1 MSDFAHNQTDQ
12 ILNQIEGRLRK
23 EYKRAA
29 KETQQKLN
37 DFLNKYQEKDKLK
50 KQEYR
55 EGKIS
60 WDEYRQWRK
69 NQILTA
75 KRWREMQKTLATDL
89 HNVNKIAKSITQ
101 DYMPDVYALNH
112 NYSTFQIEKGSRIDT
127 SYTLYDRHT
136 VERLFRENPKLLP
149 DPSPNSKTGKL
160 LAENKDLR
168 WNRQRIQ
175 SELTQGLLQ
184 GESIPE
190 IAKRMQKVTDSNYKS
205 AVRNARTMATGAEN
219 AGRVDSYKRAEG
231 VGIKMTQCWVATL
244 DGRTRHSH
252 RLLDGEEIE
261 VGGTFSNGCR
271 YPGDPNGSPSEVYNC
286 FLPNTKIASDSEIVR
301 SYKHKYKG
309 KIISIKTAGGVQFS
323 CTPNHPI
330 LTPNG
335 WIAAE
340 LLNNGDN
347 ILVTFGE
354 QNVFGGVNPDIKHR
368 FPRIDAIHKFGKK
381 MGGQRACGLSVNFH
395 GDVATSNVE
404 IVTQERLLGNVR
416 YSSGRNGIDKF
427 LFKLSNKTLSCF
439 GSLFKHFRSVC
450 ETSFGFIGC
459 KCKSLPFFKCSVS
472 HSCEHGFGTIANR
485 DSVLTEY
492 SINDLP
498 ADTVIDGE
506 LLDRLSCKVFLD
518 TIVNVDVS
526 ALSTHVYNL
535 QTENGYYFVNSIVPQ
550 DTEKSNGIFA
560 IAKNCRCTLI
570 SQLKGFETDIT
581 DMSVRR
587 NEKLGNMTYDE
598 WKKEK
603 AKG

>member
-12 ILNQIEGRLRK
+12 ILKQIEGRLRK

-55 EGKIS
+55 EGKMS

-75 KRWREMQKTLATDL
+75 KRWREMQKALAMDL

-101 DYMPDVYALNH
+101 GYMPEVYALNH
-112 NYSTFQIEKGSRIDT
+112 NYSTFQIEKGSRVDT

-149 DPSPNSKTGKL
+149 DPSPDSKTGKL
-160 LAENKDLR
+160 LAKNKDLR

-205 AVRNARTMATGAEN
+205 AVRNARTMTTGAEN

-231 VGIKMTQCWVATL
+231 MGIKMTQCWVATL

-252 RLLDGEEIE
+252 RSLDGEEIE

-271 YPGDPNGSPSEVYNC
+271 YPGDPNGSPSDVYNC
-286 FLPNTKIASDSEIVR
+286 R
-301 SYKHKYKG
+301 
-309 KIISIKTAGGVQFS
+309 
-323 CTPNHPI
+323 
-330 LTPNG
+330 
-335 WIAAE
+335 
-340 LLNNGDN
+340 
-347 ILVTFGE
+347 
-354 QNVFGGVNPDIKHR
+354 
-368 FPRIDAIHKFGKK
+368 
-381 MGGQRACGLSVNFH
+381 
-395 GDVATSNVE
+395 
-404 IVTQERLLGNVR
+404 
-416 YSSGRNGIDKF
+416 
-427 LFKLSNKTLSCF
+427 
-439 GSLFKHFRSVC
+439 
-450 ETSFGFIGC
+450 
-459 KCKSLPFFKCSVS
+459 CS
-472 HSCEHGFGTIANR
+472 
-485 DSVLTEY
+485 
-492 SINDLP
+492 
-498 ADTVIDGE
+498 
-506 LLDRLSCKVFLD
+506 
-518 TIVNVDVS
+518 
-526 ALSTHVYNL
+526 
-535 QTENGYYFVNSIVPQ
+535 
-550 DTEKSNGIFA
+550 
-560 IAKNCRCTLI
+560 LI

-603 AKG
+603 AKE

>member
-12 ILNQIEGRLRK
+12 ILKQIEGRLRK

-101 DYMPDVYALNH
+101 GYMPEVYALNH
-112 NYSTFQIEKGSRIDT
+112 NYSTFQIEKGSEIDT

-205 AVRNARTMATGAEN
+205 AVRNARTMTTGAEN

-252 RLLDGEEIE
+252 RSLDGEEIE

-286 FLPNTKIASDSEIVR
+286 R
-301 SYKHKYKG
+301 
-309 KIISIKTAGGVQFS
+309 
-323 CTPNHPI
+323 
-330 LTPNG
+330 
-335 WIAAE
+335 
-340 LLNNGDN
+340 
-347 ILVTFGE
+347 
-354 QNVFGGVNPDIKHR
+354 
-368 FPRIDAIHKFGKK
+368 
-381 MGGQRACGLSVNFH
+381 
-395 GDVATSNVE
+395 
-404 IVTQERLLGNVR
+404 
-416 YSSGRNGIDKF
+416 
-427 LFKLSNKTLSCF
+427 
-439 GSLFKHFRSVC
+439 
-450 ETSFGFIGC
+450 
-459 KCKSLPFFKCSVS
+459 CS
-472 HSCEHGFGTIANR
+472 
-485 DSVLTEY
+485 
-492 SINDLP
+492 
-498 ADTVIDGE
+498 
-506 LLDRLSCKVFLD
+506 
-518 TIVNVDVS
+518 
-526 ALSTHVYNL
+526 
-535 QTENGYYFVNSIVPQ
+535 
-550 DTEKSNGIFA
+550 
-560 IAKNCRCTLI
+560 LI

>member
-1 MSDFAHNQTDQ
+1 MSDFAHDQTDQ
-12 ILNQIEGRLRK
+12 ILKQIEGRLRE

-50 KQEYR
+50 KQECR

-75 KRWREMQKTLATDL
+75 ERWREMQKTLAMDL

-101 DYMPDVYALNH
+101 GYMPEVYALNH
-112 NYSTFQIEKGSRIDT
+112 NYSTFQIEKGSGIDT

-149 DPSPNSKTGKL
+149 DPFPNSKTGKL

-205 AVRNARTMATGAEN
+205 AVRNARTMTTGAEN
-219 AGRVDSYKRAEG
+219 AGRVDSYKRAKG
-231 VGIKMTQCWVATL
+231 MGIKMAQCWVATL

-252 RLLDGEEIE
+252 RSLDGEEIE

-271 YPGDPNGSPSEVYNC
+271 YPGDPNGSPSDVYNC
-286 FLPNTKIASDSEIVR
+286 R
-301 SYKHKYKG
+301 
-309 KIISIKTAGGVQFS
+309 
-323 CTPNHPI
+323 
-330 LTPNG
+330 
-335 WIAAE
+335 
-340 LLNNGDN
+340 
-347 ILVTFGE
+347 
-354 QNVFGGVNPDIKHR
+354 
-368 FPRIDAIHKFGKK
+368 
-381 MGGQRACGLSVNFH
+381 
-395 GDVATSNVE
+395 
-404 IVTQERLLGNVR
+404 
-416 YSSGRNGIDKF
+416 
-427 LFKLSNKTLSCF
+427 
-439 GSLFKHFRSVC
+439 
-450 ETSFGFIGC
+450 
-459 KCKSLPFFKCSVS
+459 CS
-472 HSCEHGFGTIANR
+472 
-485 DSVLTEY
+485 
-492 SINDLP
+492 
-498 ADTVIDGE
+498 
-506 LLDRLSCKVFLD
+506 
-518 TIVNVDVS
+518 
-526 ALSTHVYNL
+526 
-535 QTENGYYFVNSIVPQ
+535 
-550 DTEKSNGIFA
+550 
-560 IAKNCRCTLI
+560 LI

-603 AKG
+603 AKE